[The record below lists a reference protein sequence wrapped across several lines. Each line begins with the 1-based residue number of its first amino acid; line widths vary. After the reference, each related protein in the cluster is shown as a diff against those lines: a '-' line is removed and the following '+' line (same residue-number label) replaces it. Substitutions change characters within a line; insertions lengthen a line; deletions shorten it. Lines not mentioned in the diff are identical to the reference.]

1 MLLVRTPRVVAE
13 VTLPFQASIHRRLHP
28 SSLAR
33 HANPRFRRWNAPSQV
48 QLRSFRAFR
57 CLNTLPQDAARY
69 QYTPLPVSSTHPS
82 IRLLELL
89 PSRDSHPV
97 SFILKEVRLSD
108 EPQYEAVSYCW
119 GNPKDKKIPIS
130 CNGKQLF
137 VPRRLESALQS
148 MRYPDRAR
156 TLWADAIC
164 INQDDKL
171 ERKHQVQLMRTIF
184 SQAQRTLIFLGDADE
199 KSRQKM
205 SKFAL
210 LTLKI
215 GLAIFRRK
223 VNLVNSPRVSVWDA
237 QENRSRTM
245 IPFAMDFYLEL
256 MSMLQMPWF
265 QRAWV
270 VQEVAV
276 SSTATI
282 FWGSSQYNW
291 EDVILAL
298 KFMSQVNFPLAFI
311 VTLENISAIEE
322 ERISYWRGHNRLLG
336 VLLRHQRCE
345 ATDNRDKIFSFCGL
359 IETSSEPKVPINIS
373 YENDDAAVYRE
384 TAEQIVKQDR
394 TLDLLSR
401 PPIAAVSTLN
411 LPSWVPDWSI
421 SPNSTLTHAWG
432 HGPLSLAGAESTS
445 SNLTR
450 RFSAT
455 KESKYSPNIQEDA
468 LVAEGYEFD
477 RIIKIGP
484 IFEGVKV
491 PHTVHSALSIIEE
504 WIRCFRTLL
513 RARKVF
519 VRWKRMVNIKSQKLY
534 PTGESIR
541 EAFLQTV
548 SASEI
553 DDSPRI
559 RTEVDLWVKGT
570 NFPFGLPYS
579 AFVFVMGF
587 VTNRPFLMFEIQGRH
602 SLQRRLAWTE
612 KGHLGLV
619 ANRTEVG
626 DGVWLCKGS
635 SVPLVLRQEGEKGWK
650 VIGDAYVHGIMKGE
664 GWREEKCE
672 RVFIV

>member
-1 MLLVRTPRVVAE
+1 MLLVRTPRVIAE
-13 VTLPFQASIHRRLHP
+13 ALSIHRVIYPP
-28 SSLAR
+28 SFTR
-33 HANPRFRRWNAPSQV
+33 HANLRFRRNDPSQV

-57 CLNTLPQDAARY
+57 CLNTLPQDATLY

-89 PSRDSHPV
+89 PRRDSHPI
-97 SFILKEVRLSD
+97 SITLKEVRLSD
-108 EPQYEAVSYCW
+108 APQYEAVSYCW
-119 GNPKDKKIPIS
+119 GGPKDECPIS
-130 CNGKQLF
+130 CNGTQLF
-137 VPRRLESALQS
+137 VPRNLESALRS

-156 TLWADAIC
+156 ILWADAIC
-164 INQDDKL
+164 INQYDDDDIEK
-171 ERKHQVQLMRTIF
+171 EHQVQLMRDIF
-184 SQAQRTLIFLGDADE
+184 SQAQRTLIFLGSDGD
-199 KSRQKM
+199 KKRKQNM

-223 VNLVNSPRVSVWDA
+223 VNLRDSHQVSVWDA

-265 QRAWV
+265 RRAWV

-291 EDVILAL
+291 EDVILTL

-322 ERISYWRGHNRLLG
+322 ERISYWKGHNRLLG

-345 ATDNRDKIFSFCGL
+345 ATDDRDKIFSFCGL
-359 IETSSEPKVPINIS
+359 IENSSEPKVPIDIN
-373 YENDDAAVYRE
+373 YRNKHVTAVYRE
-384 TAEQIVKQDR
+384 TAEQILKRDR

-445 SNLTR
+445 SNLIH

-455 KESKYSPNIQEDA
+455 KESKYSPSIQEDA
-468 LVAEGYEFD
+468 LVVEGYEFD
-477 RIIKIGP
+477 RIVKIGP

-491 PHTVHSALSIIEE
+491 PHTVDSAFSIIRE
-504 WIRCFRTLL
+504 WIRCFQTLL

-519 VRWKRMVNIKSQKLY
+519 VRWKRMVNIKSQQLY
-534 PTGESIR
+534 PSGESIR

-579 AFVFVMGF
+579 AYMFVMGF
-587 VTNRPFLMFEIQGRH
+587 VTNRPFLMFEIQGRY

-612 KGHLGLV
+612 KGYLGFV
-619 ANRTEVG
+619 ANKTEVG

-635 SVPLVLRQEGEKGWK
+635 SVPLVLRREGEKGWK
-650 VIGDAYVHGIMKGE
+650 VVGDAYVHGIMKGE
-664 GWREEKCE
+664 AWREEECK
-672 RVFIV
+672 RAFIV

>member
-13 VTLPFQASIHRRLHP
+13 APSIHRAIHP
-28 SSLAR
+28 PSFTR
-33 HANPRFRRWNAPSQV
+33 HANLRFRRNDPSQV
-48 QLRSFRAFR
+48 QLRSFRVFR
-57 CLNTLPQDAARY
+57 CLNTLPQDAALY
-69 QYTPLPVSSTHPS
+69 QYTPLPVSSTHAS

-89 PSRDSHPV
+89 PSRDSHSV
-97 SFILKEVRLSD
+97 AFILKEAPLSGD
-108 EPQYEAVSYCW
+108 PQYEAVSYCW
-119 GNPKDKKIPIS
+119 GDPEDESPIS

-137 VPRRLESALQS
+137 VPRSLESALRS
-148 MRYPDRAR
+148 MRYYDRPR
-156 TLWADAIC
+156 ILWADAIC
-164 INQDDKL
+164 INQNDDREK
-171 ERKHQVQLMRTIF
+171 EHQVQLMRTIF
-184 SQAQRTLIFLGDADE
+184 SQAQRTLIFLGDVDE

-210 LTLKI
+210 ITLKI

-223 VNLVNSPRVSVWDA
+223 VNLIDSPRVSVWDA
-237 QENRSRTM
+237 RENRSRTM

-322 ERISYWRGHNRLLG
+322 ERISYWKGHNRLLG
-336 VLLRHQRCE
+336 VLLRHRRCL
-345 ATDNRDKIFSFCGL
+345 ATDPRDKIFSFCGL
-359 IETSSEPKVPINIS
+359 IETSSEPKVPVTIS
-373 YENDDAAVYRE
+373 YENGVAGVYQE
-384 TAEQIVKQDR
+384 TAQQIVKQDR

-445 SNLTR
+445 SNLTH

-468 LVAEGYEFD
+468 LVVEGYEFD
-477 RIIKIGP
+477 RIVKIGP

-491 PHTVHSALSIIEE
+491 PHTMHSALSIIQE

-519 VRWKRMVNIKSQKLY
+519 VRWKRMVDIKSQKLY
-534 PTGESIR
+534 PTGETIR

-553 DDSPRI
+553 NDSLRI

-570 NFPFGLPYS
+570 HFPFGLPYS

-587 VTNRPFLMFEIQGRH
+587 VTNRPFLMFEIQGRY

-612 KGHLGLV
+612 KGYLGLV

-626 DGVWLCKGS
+626 DAVWLCKGS
-635 SVPLVLRQEGEKGWK
+635 SVPLVLRREGEKGWK
-650 VIGDAYVHGIMKGE
+650 VVGDAYVHGIMKGE
-664 GWREEKCE
+664 AWREEECE
-672 RVFIV
+672 SVFIV

>member
-1 MLLVRTPRVVAE
+1 MLLVRTPRVVGE
-13 VTLPFQASIHRRLHP
+13 VPSIHRAIHP
-28 SSLAR
+28 SSFTR
-33 HANPRFRRWNAPSQV
+33 HASLRFRWSAPLQA

-57 CLNTLPQDAARY
+57 CLNTLPRDAARY
-69 QYTPLPVSSTHPS
+69 QYTPLPASSTQPS

-89 PSRDSHPV
+89 PRRDSHSV
-97 SFILKEVRLSD
+97 SITLKEVRLSD
-108 EPQYEAVSYCW
+108 ELQYEAVSYCW
-119 GNPKDKKIPIS
+119 GDAEDKSPIS
-130 CNGKQLF
+130 CNGKQLL
-137 VPRRLESALQS
+137 VPRRLEIALQS

-156 TLWADAIC
+156 ILWADAIC
-164 INQDDKL
+164 INQDDKKF
-171 ERKHQVQLMRTIF
+171 EKEHQVQLMRTIF
-184 SQAQRTLIFLGDADE
+184 SQAQRTLIFLGDVDD
-199 KSRQKM
+199 KSRENM

-223 VNLVNSPRVSVWDA
+223 VNLIDSPRVSVWDA

-256 MSMLQMPWF
+256 MSMLRMPWF

-322 ERISYWRGHNRLLG
+322 ERISYWKGHNRLLG
-336 VLLRHQRCE
+336 VLLRHQRCQ

-359 IETSSEPKVPINIS
+359 IETSCEPKVPINIS
-373 YENDDAAVYRE
+373 YENGDAAVYRE

-445 SNLTR
+445 SNLTH

-455 KESKYSPNIQEDA
+455 KESKYSPNIQGDT
-468 LVAEGYEFD
+468 LVIEGYEFD
-477 RIIKIGP
+477 RIVKIGP

-491 PHTVHSALSIIEE
+491 PHTVHSALSIIQE
-504 WIRCFRTLL
+504 WIRCFSTLL

-519 VRWKRMVNIKSQKLY
+519 VRWKRMANIKSQNLY
-534 PTGESIR
+534 PTSETIH

-553 DDSPRI
+553 DHSPRI

-570 NFPFGLPYS
+570 HFPFGLPYS
-579 AFVFVMGF
+579 AFVFIMGF
-587 VTNRPFLMFEIQGRH
+587 VTNRPFLMFEIQGRY

-612 KGHLGLV
+612 KGYLGLV
-619 ANRTEVG
+619 ANKTEVG

-635 SVPLVLRQEGEKGWK
+635 SVPLVLRKEGEKGWK

-664 GWREEKCE
+664 VWREEECE
-672 RVFIV
+672 RILIV